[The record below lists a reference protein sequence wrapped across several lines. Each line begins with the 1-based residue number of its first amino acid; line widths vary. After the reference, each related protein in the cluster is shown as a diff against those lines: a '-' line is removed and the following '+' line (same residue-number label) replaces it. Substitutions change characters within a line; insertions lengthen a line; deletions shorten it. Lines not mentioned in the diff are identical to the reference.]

1 MKFKLSTSKY
11 SYYNLQQIKELEE
24 LGFKFKE
31 EKDRWSDGQVHY
43 IQGDIEVSI
52 EDLADL
58 QKFISKWG
66 QIVMSEDSIEIYNDY
81 RE

>member
-24 LGFKFKE
+24 LGFKFSQ
-31 EKDRWSDGQVHY
+31 EKDRWSDGQVYY
-43 IQGDIEVSI
+43 IKGDVEIII

-58 QKFISKWG
+58 QKFIAKWG
-66 QIVMSEDSIEIYNDY
+66 DIVMSEGSIEIYNDY